1 MVEHLPNE
9 KSSTT
14 AAIMTSHPVV
24 TSSPIGEMTSR
35 KASEDVQQ
43 VETAREKSTPSTSSL
58 IKDVMRSSQALKIEA
73 SPLLT
78 KQETTYT
85 LPSPQEKQ
93 ILFSQ
98 TKEELTSS
106 LFTEIESSS
115 VLEQVFSSEAKDK
128 MTAFKVL
135 EINASPIIKEQEKS
149 SSLSAKPVRSTSFPI
164 KRPLSSQTTEKL
176 SSSKVL
182 DIESSPVIEEKE
194 TPSLMVKPAASK
206 ERDASSKQILSQ
218 SLAQEEMTLSQLVT
232 SPSIQKSSLDDK
244 EAIPLETV
252 QATVSFKIEPSSLGL
267 KEMTSLPKKMMISSQ
282 LVRTLASSGALE
294 PASVKTS
301 SSTSKD
307 DNSSQQ
313 IEDRATPQV
322 TGETKTP
329 SKLSTSLISTAV
341 GPILSKSSLQQL
353 EDTMS
358 PSLTKSLSSSRL
370 LTSLEVSIRSS
381 SLKIST
387 EPTMTSSPMGTPT
400 PVMTSPQVNKDITSL
415 SQTSSLEN
423 TKTSLLKTNIVTS
436 SKSITDLTSSQTLIS
451 TSFKEVNI
459 VISALIL
466 SSSQIA
472 DLVTSSPPMTM
483 KALTS
488 SAAESTEQ
496 KEPSTTETTKPLDG
510 EKTTT
515 PKLPEEKTTTPSE
528 MNTSGKK
535 SVAMTTSHPT
545 HLPVHPSETTHHTKP
560 VHPGNV
566 THHGDKN
573 TTNKTH
579 DGHEVNPGSHV
590 TMGFPDEQPVVEA
603 STDEEDD
610 NSWQIS
616 VVVVCALI
624 IGMVSFVIVFV
635 VKSNRDMKR

>member
-1 MVEHLPNE
+1 MVERLPNE

-14 AAIMTSHPVV
+14 AAIKTSHPVV

-43 VETAREKSTPSTSSL
+43 VETAKDKSTPSTSSL

-78 KQETTYT
+78 KQETAYT
-85 LPSPQEKQ
+85 LTSPQEKQ
-93 ILFSQ
+93 ILFSL
-98 TKEELTSS
+98 TKEESTSS
-106 LFTEIESSS
+106 LFTEIELSS

-128 MTAFKVL
+128 MTTFKVL
-135 EINASPIIKEQEKS
+135 EINASLIIKEQEKS
-149 SSLSAKPVRSTSFPI
+149 PSLSTKPARSTSFPI

-176 SSSKVL
+176 SSSKVS
-182 DIESSPVIEEKE
+182 DIESSPVIKEKE
-194 TPSLMVKPAASK
+194 TPSLIVKPAASE
-206 ERDASSKQILSQ
+206 ERDASSKKILS

-232 SPSIQKSSLDDK
+232 VTSPSIQKSSLDEK
-244 EAIPLETV
+244 EAIPLEIV
-252 QATVSFKIEPSSLGL
+252 QATVSFKTEPSSLGL
-267 KEMTSLPKKMMISSQ
+267 KEMMISSQ
-282 LVRTLASSGALE
+282 LVRTLTPSGSLE

-341 GPILSKSSLQQL
+341 GPVLSKSSMQQS
-353 EDTMS
+353 EDTTS

-370 LTSLEVSIRSS
+370 LTSSEVGIRSS

-387 EPTMTSSPMGTPT
+387 EPTMTSSPMGAPT
-400 PVMTSPQVNKDITSL
+400 PVITSPQVNKDITSL
-415 SQTSSLEN
+415 SQTSSLAN

-560 VHPGNV
+560 VHHGDV

-579 DGHEVNPGSHV
+579 DGHEVNPSSHG
-590 TMGFPDEQPVVEA
+590 TMGFPDEPPVVEA
-603 STDEEDD
+603 STDEEGD

-624 IGMVSFVIVFV
+624 VGMVSFVIVFV